1 MNDKGLNRVA
11 TAKGVNTNKTH
22 EDILNVQMNSRAKIT
37 TSWFDVFIYKYIRCG
52 YYQMFKGPKYYQGKI
67 IYEAEQRI
75 KNEADFGNIVSSSR
89 KSRIMS
95 QTMLDSNTYTLMKYQ
110 QCKFIDV
117 VEQKDFRK
125 IRHTDLDSQINN
137 NASVDDVR
145 DFLCVQ
151 NIDRDNTATSKKD
164 KKTKGKSTKQPQ
176 ETRHVP
182 GAESEL

>member
-1 MNDKGLNRVA
+1 
-11 TAKGVNTNKTH
+11 
-22 EDILNVQMNSRAKIT
+22 
-37 TSWFDVFIYKYIRCG
+37 
-52 YYQMFKGPKYYQGKI
+52 MFKGPKYYQGKI

-117 VEQKDFRK
+117 VEEKDFRK
-125 IRHTDLDSQINN
+125 IRHTDLDSQVNN

-145 DFLCVQ
+145 DFLCVP
-151 NIDRDNTATSKKD
+151 NIDRDNTATSKKGG
-164 KKTKGKSTKQPQ
+164 KTKGKSTKQPQ
-176 ETRHVP
+176 ETRYTP
-182 GAESEL
+182 GAESELQYRIRNTLSHGVVKEATTSAKNINMVRFNKYNAIE